1 MQGILGGEPE
11 WSEGAKI
18 HQNWTSQS
26 PSKAG
31 NDTDELTLTA
41 ITALYSVRALFS
53 TRLQCIDVEFLQ
65 AQLCQYLRAVA
76 DWFLS
81 GDFLVQSMAR
91 HSICCEWKVAIR

>member
-31 NDTDELTLTA
+31 NDTLGL
-41 ITALYSVRALFS
+41 
-53 TRLQCIDVEFLQ
+53 
-65 AQLCQYLRAVA
+65 
-76 DWFLS
+76 
-81 GDFLVQSMAR
+81 FLVQGYSVLTLSFSR
-91 HSICCEWKVAIR
+91 LNCVSTCVLLLIGFSPVIS